1 ERAARTFCSNC
12 PRLRMALAA
21 AAANQ
26 APASH
31 RVYRPS
37 RKTVQATSRTEKT
50 KNFRICGNPAARCPE
65 SSHEVTVNPKNAHSG
80 ALTGGKSSRA
90 SEAMSAIRARPRK
103 IWQIAI
109 DSTTAAAE
117 ISMDHVAA

>member
-1 ERAARTFCSNC
+1 
-12 PRLRMALAA
+12 MALAA
-21 AAANQ
+21 AAANH

-31 RVYRPS
+31 RAYRPS
-37 RKTVQATSRTEKT
+37 RKTVQATSRMEKT

-65 SSHEVTVNPKNAHSG
+65 SSQEAAVNPRKAHSG

-90 SEAMSAIRARPRK
+90 SEAMSVIRARPRK

-117 ISMDHVAA
+117 ISIDQVAA